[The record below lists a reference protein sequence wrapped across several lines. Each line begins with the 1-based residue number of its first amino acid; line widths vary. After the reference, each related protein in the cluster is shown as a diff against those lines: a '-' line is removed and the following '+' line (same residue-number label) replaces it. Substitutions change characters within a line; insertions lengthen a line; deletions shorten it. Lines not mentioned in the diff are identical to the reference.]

1 MDAGQLIDILRA
13 TIDPNQRE
21 TAEKQLEQV
30 HKIIGFAPSLLQVV
44 MTASLDMPVRQAG
57 AIYLKNLVV
66 QIEPWCEMRSSD
78 AMVHAPE
85 LIRVQLSSCLGCV
98 LKYDFPGRW
107 TGAVDKVSIYLQSP
121 ESAGWAGA
129 LLALYT
135 LVKNYEYKKPE
146 EREPL
151 HEAMQ
156 LLLPLLQQRLAQ
168 LLADQSEASVLLQKQ
183 ILKIYFALVQYHF
196 PLGLISREVCTQW
209 MELLRV
215 ILDRPVPDVANQV
228 DEDERPELPWWKCKK
243 WAFHIVTRIFER
255 KHRELRNTVIET
267 STVLLTRYR
276 LLRASSV
283 DDFLNP
289 QLQLSADDFSN
300 PLPRSSLDNFS
311 DPLPRSSVYDF
322 PDLRP

>member
-66 QIEPWCEMRSSD
+66 QFWQEKEPPPQTQPQPQPLPFHIHEQDRAMVRDALVD

-98 LKYDFPGRW
+98 LKHDFPGRW
-107 TGAVDKVSIYLQSP
+107 TGVVDKVSIYLQSP

-135 LVKNYEYKKPE
+135 LVKNYE
-146 EREPL
+146 
-151 HEAMQ
+151 
-156 LLLPLLQQRLAQ
+156 
-168 LLADQSEASVLLQKQ
+168 
-183 ILKIYFALVQYHF
+183 
-196 PLGLISREVCTQW
+196 
-209 MELLRV
+209 
-215 ILDRPVPDVANQV
+215 
-228 DEDERPELPWWKCKK
+228 
-243 WAFHIVTRIFER
+243 
-255 KHRELRNTVIET
+255 
-267 STVLLTRYR
+267 
-276 LLRASSV
+276 
-283 DDFLNP
+283 
-289 QLQLSADDFSN
+289 
-300 PLPRSSLDNFS
+300 
-311 DPLPRSSVYDF
+311 
-322 PDLRP
+322 